1 MFQRAIAL
9 RQPPAG
15 NEHKSK
21 DLVDTLGV
29 VSIDTWCRMF
39 DTNVALVEHVLN
51 ESSAPA
57 PYQSLTPVALNNLD
71 SSAGRL
77 RRRVF
82 VSQAL
87 SWIAL
92 SIQHTQDNCGVQGD
106 HHEKLRS
113 HDTHH
118 R

>member
-1 MFQRAIAL
+1 
-9 RQPPAG
+9 
-15 NEHKSK
+15 
-21 DLVDTLGV
+21 
-29 VSIDTWCRMF
+29 MF

-51 ESSAPA
+51 ESPAPA

-71 SSAGRL
+71 SSAGPL

-82 VSQAL
+82 VHTGTQL
-87 SWIAL
+87 DRTVYY
-92 SIQHTQDNCGVQGD
+92 QHTQDNYFCGCKEN